1 MSYINNT
8 RDGNKSNTTLIK
20 MNLENFVWEPKCYE
34 GFRETV
40 EKEIFVDKIYER
52 FFEVE
57 EGDVVF
63 DIGASLGPFTY
74 SILHKNPSQV
84 FAFEPSFEEFK
95 TLVLNTRHGN
105 VTHINKGI
113 SNTIGEFEFSEV
125 FDVSGNHKLYSTTF
139 NKVIKDYNIK
149 KIDFLKTDC
158 ETGEYDIFTLENLF
172 WIKNNV
178 RKISGEWHLRE
189 GWMKEKLRIFRD
201 VYLRFF
207 PNFKVYSFD
216 GIDITWSIWNEN
228 FIPYYNEIM
237 IYIDNRN

>member
-1 MSYINNT
+1 
-8 RDGNKSNTTLIK
+8 
-20 MNLENFVWEPKCYE
+20 MNLDQFVWEPKCYD

-52 FFEVE
+52 HVQVE

-63 DIGASLGPFTY
+63 DIGASLGPFTF
-74 SILHKNPSQV
+74 SILDKNPSQV
-84 FAFEPSFEEFK
+84 FVFEPSYEEFK

-113 SNTIGEFEFSEV
+113 GNTVGEFNFTGV
-125 FDVSGNHKLYSTTF
+125 FDLTGNYKLYSTTF
-139 NKVIKDYNIK
+139 KKVIEDYNIQ

-158 ETGEYDIFTLENLF
+158 ESGEYDIFTLENLF

-178 RKISGEWHLRE
+178 RKISGEWHLATPE
-189 GWMKEKLRIFRD
+189 LKEKFKIFRD
-201 VYLRFF
+201 VYLRVF
-207 PNFKVYSFD
+207 PNFRIFSFD
-216 GIDITWSIWNEN
+216 GIDITWSIWNDD

-237 IYIDNRN
+237 IYIDNRS

>member
-1 MSYINNT
+1 
-8 RDGNKSNTTLIK
+8 
-20 MNLENFVWEPKCYE
+20 MNLDEFVWEPKCYD

-52 FFEVE
+52 HVQVE

-63 DIGASLGPFTY
+63 DIGASLGPFTF
-74 SILHKNPSQV
+74 SILDKTPSQV
-84 FAFEPSFEEFK
+84 FVFEPSYEEFK

-113 SNTIGEFEFSEV
+113 GNTVGEFNFTGV
-125 FDVSGNHKLYSTTF
+125 FDLTGNYKLYSTTF
-139 NKVIKDYNIK
+139 KKVIEDYNIQ

-158 ETGEYDIFTLENLF
+158 ESGEYDIFTLENLF

-178 RKISGEWHLRE
+178 RKISGEWHLATPE
-189 GWMKEKLRIFRD
+189 LKEKFKIFRD
-201 VYLRFF
+201 VYLRVF
-207 PNFKVYSFD
+207 PNFRIFSFD
-216 GIDITWSIWNEN
+216 GINITWSIWNDD

>member
-1 MSYINNT
+1 M
-8 RDGNKSNTTLIK
+8 
-20 MNLENFVWEPKCYE
+20 ENFIWEPKCYE

-40 EKEIFVDKIYER
+40 EKEIFIDKIYER
-52 FFEVE
+52 HIDVE

-74 SILHKNPSQV
+74 SILHKKPSHV

-95 TLVLNTRHGN
+95 TLVLNTKHGN

-113 SNTIGEFEFSEV
+113 SNFIGEFNFTNV
-125 FDVSGNHKLYSTTF
+125 FDLSGNHKLYSTTF
-139 NKVIKDYNIK
+139 NKVIEDYNIK

-158 ETGEYDIFTLENLF
+158 EGGEYDIFTLENLF

-178 RKISGEWHLRE
+178 KKISGEWHLGSLE
-189 GWMKEKLRIFRD
+189 LKEKFKIFRD
-201 VYLRFF
+201 VYLRVL
-207 PNFKVYSFD
+207 PNFKIFSFN
-216 GIDITWSIWNEN
+216 GVNITWSIWNDD

-237 IYIDNRN
+237 IYIDNR

>member
-1 MSYINNT
+1 
-8 RDGNKSNTTLIK
+8 
-20 MNLENFVWEPKCYE
+20 MNLNQFVWEPKCYD

-52 FFEVE
+52 HVQVE

-63 DIGASLGPFTY
+63 DIGASLGPFTF
-74 SILHKNPSQV
+74 SILDKNPSQV
-84 FAFEPSFEEFK
+84 FVFEPSYEEFK

-113 SNTIGEFEFSEV
+113 GNTVGEFNFTGV
-125 FDVSGNHKLYSTTF
+125 FDLTGNYKLYSTTF
-139 NKVIKDYNIK
+139 KKVIEDYNIQ

-158 ETGEYDIFTLENLF
+158 ESGEYDIFTLENLF

-178 RKISGEWHLRE
+178 RKISGEWHLATPE
-189 GWMKEKLRIFRD
+189 LKEKFKIFRD
-201 VYLRFF
+201 VYLRVF
-207 PNFKVYSFD
+207 PNFRIFSFD
-216 GIDITWSIWNEN
+216 GIDITWSIWNDD

-237 IYIDNRN
+237 IYIDNRS

>member
-1 MSYINNT
+1 
-8 RDGNKSNTTLIK
+8 
-20 MNLENFVWEPKCYE
+20 MNLENFVWEPKCYD

-40 EKEIFVDKIYER
+40 TKEIFIDKIYER
-52 FFEVE
+52 HVQVE

-63 DIGASLGPFTY
+63 DIGASLGPFTF
-74 SILHKNPSQV
+74 SILDKNPSQV
-84 FAFEPSFEEFK
+84 FVFEPSYEEFK

-113 SNTIGEFEFSEV
+113 GSIVGEFNFTDV
-125 FDVSGNHKLYSTTF
+125 FDLTGNHKLYSTTF
-139 NKVIKDYNIK
+139 KKVIDDYNIQ

-178 RKISGEWHLRE
+178 KKISGEWHLATPE
-189 GWMKEKLRIFRD
+189 LKEKFRIFRD
-201 VYLRFF
+201 VYLRVF
-207 PNFKVYSFD
+207 PNFKIFSFD
-216 GIDITWSIWNEN
+216 GIDITWSIWNDN

-237 IYIDNRN
+237 IYIDNRDAV

>member
-1 MSYINNT
+1 
-8 RDGNKSNTTLIK
+8 
-20 MNLENFVWEPKCYE
+20 MNLGEFVWEPKCYD

-52 FFEVE
+52 HVQVE

-63 DIGASLGPFTY
+63 DIGGSLGPFTF
-74 SILHKNPSQV
+74 SILDKNPSQV
-84 FAFEPSFEEFK
+84 FIFEPSYEEFK

-113 SNTIGEFEFSEV
+113 GNTVGEFNFTGV
-125 FDVSGNHKLYSTTF
+125 FDLSGNYKLYSTTF
-139 NKVIKDYNIK
+139 KKVIEDYNIQ

-158 ETGEYDIFTLENLF
+158 ESGEYDIFTLENLF

-178 RKISGEWHLRE
+178 RKISGEWHLSTTE
-189 GWMKEKLRIFRD
+189 LKEKFRIFRD
-201 VYLRFF
+201 VYLRVF
-207 PNFKVYSFD
+207 PNFKIFSFD
-216 GIDITWSIWNEN
+216 GVDITWSIWNDD

>member
-1 MSYINNT
+1 
-8 RDGNKSNTTLIK
+8 
-20 MNLENFVWEPKCYE
+20 MNLDQFVWEPKCYD

-52 FFEVE
+52 HVQVE

-63 DIGASLGPFTY
+63 DIGASLGPFTF
-74 SILHKNPSQV
+74 SILDKNPSQV
-84 FAFEPSFEEFK
+84 FVFEPSYEEFK

-113 SNTIGEFEFSEV
+113 GNTVGEFDFTGV

-139 NKVIKDYNIK
+139 SKVINDYNIQ

-158 ETGEYDIFTLENLF
+158 ESGEYDIFTLENLF

-178 RKISGEWHLRE
+178 RKISGEWHLATPE
-189 GWMKEKLRIFRD
+189 LKEKFRIFRD
-201 VYLRFF
+201 VYLRVF
-207 PNFKVYSFD
+207 PNFRIFSFD
-216 GIDITWSIWNEN
+216 GIDITWSIWNDD

-237 IYIDNRN
+237 IYIDNRS

>member
-1 MSYINNT
+1 
-8 RDGNKSNTTLIK
+8 
-20 MNLENFVWEPKCYE
+20 MNLDEFVWEPKCYD

-52 FFEVE
+52 HVQVE

-63 DIGASLGPFTY
+63 DIGASLGPFTF
-74 SILHKNPSQV
+74 SILDKNPSQV
-84 FAFEPSFEEFK
+84 FVFEPSYEEFK

-113 SNTIGEFEFSEV
+113 GNTVGEFNFTGV
-125 FDVSGNHKLYSTTF
+125 FDLTGNYKLYSTTF
-139 NKVIKDYNIK
+139 KKVIEDYNIQ

-158 ETGEYDIFTLENLF
+158 ESGEYDIFTLENLF

-178 RKISGEWHLRE
+178 RKISGEWHLATPE
-189 GWMKEKLRIFRD
+189 LKEKFKIFRD
-201 VYLRFF
+201 VYLRVF
-207 PNFKVYSFD
+207 PNFRIFSFD
-216 GIDITWSIWNEN
+216 GVDITWSIWNDD

-237 IYIDNRN
+237 IYIDNRS